1 MCIIL
6 GAAYTISVCAFVR
19 IATPP
24 KLKAMVG
31 SYINLV

>member
-6 GAAYTISVCAFVR
+6 GATYTISIRAFVR

-31 SYINLV
+31 SYISLV